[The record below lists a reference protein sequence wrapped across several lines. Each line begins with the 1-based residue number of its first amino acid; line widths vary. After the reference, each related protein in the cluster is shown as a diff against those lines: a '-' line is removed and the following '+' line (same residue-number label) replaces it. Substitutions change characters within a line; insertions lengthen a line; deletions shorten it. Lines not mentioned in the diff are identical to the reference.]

1 MMVTANNR
9 IHKEIRG
16 VIELLVD
23 FNAIGIE
30 NMANDDLEY
39 VKNINNDLITYKG
52 FVEMTVNALEIRYNE
67 EKNEK
72 DAEELKYYR
81 DKVVLF
87 EKFLP
92 KLQDCEYRLEQYL
105 SAS

>member
-23 FNAIGIE
+23 FRAHGIE
-30 NMANDDLEY
+30 NMQDEDLEY
-39 VKNINNDLITYKG
+39 MQNINNDLVTYKG
-52 FVEMTVNALEIRYNE
+52 FVEMTVNGLEVRYEE
-67 EKNEK
+67 EKDPK
-72 DAEELKYYR
+72 DAEELKYYKE
-81 DKVVLF
+81 KVVLF

-92 KLQDCEYRLEQYL
+92 KLQDCEYKLEEHL